1 MQPTVTLEAQ
11 PGAFF
16 RNRVRG
22 APMRGDSIVVEEHHV
37 KAAAGIVELVLPEI
51 HRHGGRYTLSIA
63 GESGSG
69 KSETATALAEALG
82 AAGRSCL
89 IFQQD
94 DYFVYPPKTNDR
106 TRRADIAWV
115 GPQEVRLDLLDAHLQ
130 SFRQGDPVIQK
141 PLVIYEEDSITS
153 ERLHVGE
160 AEVAIAEGTYTT
172 MLSNVDTRVFIDRNY
187 EDTRAHRDKRRR
199 NEAELDPFIDKV
211 LAIEHEIISAH
222 KALAQLVVN
231 KDYSV
236 RLQSGTN

>member
-1 MQPTVTLEAQ
+1 
-11 PGAFF
+11 
-16 RNRVRG
+16 
-22 APMRGDSIVVEEHHV
+22 MRGDSIVVEEHHV
-37 KAAAGIVELVLPEI
+37 KAAAGIVELVLPELE
-51 HRHGGRYTLSIA
+51 RHGGRYTITVA

-69 KSETATALAEALG
+69 KSETATALSEALE
-82 AAGRSCL
+82 AAGKSCL
-89 IFQQD
+89 ILQQD

-115 GPQEVRLDLLDAHLQ
+115 GPQEVHLDLLDAHLQ
-130 SFRQGDPVIQK
+130 AFQEGDSVIEK
-141 PLVIYEEDSITS
+141 PLVFYEEDSITS
-153 ERLHVGE
+153 ERLDVGE

-211 LAIEHEIISAH
+211 LAIEHGIISAH

-236 RLQSGTN
+236 KRQLGSD